1 MEEQNLSTP
10 AWMVTYAD
18 MVQLVLCFF
27 IALFAFSQVDVEKFK
42 QVASSLHMVFSGN
55 SGVLDGQSAVLER
68 PWELPVLE
76 QTYRE
81 LEQYIE
87 QEGLG
92 ERVEL
97 IRDER
102 GILLSFA
109 DQVLFELGKA
119 DLLPPSREVLQNV
132 AKIISPLPNQVMVEG
147 HTDDLP
153 IQTAQ
158 FPSNWEL
165 STARATG
172 VVRFFIEECGI
183 SPQRL
188 SAAGYGEWR
197 PRFPNDSPEHRA
209 KNRRVDVL
217 ILRSEADQPQ

>member
-1 MEEQNLSTP
+1 MEEQDLSTP

-87 QEGLG
+87 QEGLR
-92 ERVEL
+92 ERV
-97 IRDER
+97 
-102 GILLSFA
+102 
-109 DQVLFELGKA
+109 
-119 DLLPPSREVLQNV
+119 
-132 AKIISPLPNQVMVEG
+132 
-147 HTDDLP
+147 
-153 IQTAQ
+153 
-158 FPSNWEL
+158 
-165 STARATG
+165 
-172 VVRFFIEECGI
+172 
-183 SPQRL
+183 
-188 SAAGYGEWR
+188 
-197 PRFPNDSPEHRA
+197 
-209 KNRRVDVL
+209 
-217 ILRSEADQPQ
+217 